1 MLVNS
6 PPAPSL
12 HLAFNTSLRFVSFV
26 TSKTTLL
33 SSTTMYHFGY
43 MDNSTYMRQFW
54 ADLYAFLVWR
64 RFLIHRKMDSKTN
77 YEVSTNFTL
86 VRRFFS
92 TFGFNHTIYSFHIKF
107 LTVWLNVMKF
117 NWIARKQINWDQ
129 TIMFAQL
136 YCFGHYDTFYV
147 KMNNTFGQSWIL
159 SALSWKKKRE
169 RKLQHMK
176 VHPHFQLE
184 FTHTTK
190 TIHFFP
196 WLVFGQQVTKIR
208 KSTFFLPFSLRI
220 FLPPYDDIF
229 YSPIFGNSWKK

>member
-159 SALSWKKKRE
+159 SALSWKKKKRE
-169 RKLQHMK
+169 KTSTYEGSSSFSAG
-176 VHPHFQLE
+176 VH
-184 FTHTTK
+184 THYK
-190 TIHFFP
+190 ND
-196 WLVFGQQVTKIR
+196 
-208 KSTFFLPFSLRI
+208 TFFSMISIWSTSDQNKKKYFLSSFFFANIFASLWWHFLLPNF
-220 FLPPYDDIF
+220 
-229 YSPIFGNSWKK
+229 WKK

>member
-64 RFLIHRKMDSKTN
+64 RFLIHRKMDSKMN

-117 NWIARKQINWDQ
+117 NWIARKQINWNQ

-169 RKLQHMK
+169 KTSTYEGSSSFSAG
-176 VHPHFQLE
+176 VH
-184 FTHTTK
+184 THYKNDTY
-190 TIHFFP
+190 FFH
-196 WLVFGQQVTKIR
+196 
-208 KSTFFLPFSLRI
+208 
-220 FLPPYDDIF
+220 D
-229 YSPIFGNSWKK
+229 